1 MARDQL
7 VDHCLELLAPLGAVR
22 ARRMFGGHG
31 LYIDDLFMALIAADV
46 LYLKVSDDSRPHF
59 QAAGCKPFV
68 YDART
73 GGVALSYWSAPPEAM
88 ESPALMQPWARR
100 ALQAAL
106 AAANAKGL
114 RPRRAAPS
122 GLSTPRATQG
132 PLQCPGG
139 GGGTPLPGA
148 QFKRR
153 SAAVPAKRRATSAA
167 RPSAAK
173 PATKGGPRR

>member
-68 YDART
+68 YDAKS
-73 GGVALSYWSAPPEAM
+73 GSVALSYWSAPPEAM
-88 ESPALMQPWARR
+88 ESPALMQPWARL
-100 ALQAAL
+100 AMQSAL
-106 AAANAKGL
+106 AARNAATVK
-114 RPRRAAPS
+114 PRAAS
-122 GLSTPRATQG
+122 AEPRA
-132 PLQCPGG
+132 
-139 GGGTPLPGA
+139 
-148 QFKRR
+148 RR
-153 SAAVPAKRRATSAA
+153 K
-167 RPSAAK
+167 
-173 PATKGGPRR
+173 

>member
-68 YDART
+68 YDAKS
-73 GGVALSYWSAPPEAM
+73 GSVALSYWSAPPEAM

-122 GLSTPRATQG
+122 GLSTPA
-132 PLQCPGG
+132 GG

-153 SAAVPAKRRATSAA
+153 SAAVPAKPRATADA
-167 RPSAAK
+167 RSSAAK